1 VKNTWGLMGFVFFS
15 AWLAWCIG
23 IAFVFSHFVAKYW

>member
-1 VKNTWGLMGFVFFS
+1 VFFS